1 MPTRRLLI
9 LTISVLACTTLAHLI
24 LLTDLPLLVQA
35 VAALLLAF
43 LLPGLL
49 LTDLL
54 LGPASSAQQW
64 LLLALSAIGAGCGVA
79 ILAMLLLSYLPGG
92 VSRGQALLLFDALL
106 AGLLVAEWLTRR
118 RASALLPD
126 EDDGD
131 TRWLWLSIVLVLVVG
146 ASLRLVDLGYS
157 EFQGDEARVLLR
169 ASEMLTGYENALM
182 VHQKPPGEIL
192 IPAAVSALVG
202 HINEVSARLPFAVA
216 NLAGLI
222 AILLLG
228 RRLFGKVA
236 ALAAALLMAL
246 NGYLVAFG
254 RIVQYQSVIF
264 LLTVLVVLVLVEALR
279 SPQCLSRRLSLAAF
293 LAASGL
299 LLHYEMAGVIVPG
312 CFLLWLLWRR
322 ATPRPRLAVLIAPL
336 AVAIV
341 VVATFYLPYVL
352 HPAFKAAF
360 TYAFGYR
367 IGAGSFPHNN
377 LVDFFL
383 RASLYNSSYYLFLLI
398 GVTVA
403 YMLAIYRRHF
413 APFVVALIGIVLIG
427 GLLTTFWSPS
437 WLSIAGRDH
446 IWLLFAL
453 PLLAIWLLPRVS
465 NEERLVFVW
474 FGSLALLALFV
485 VARPNSHVYTFFIP
499 WVVLVGA
506 ALQLAWEHLAGVWN
520 PRGATLLAGAT
531 AAVMLLIFGNYLYQL
546 FVRNDVEVLRTWH
559 ENRPAG
565 YWQPFDE
572 PPDVAIFGFPLRNG
586 WKVVGTLYAQDQL
599 RGKFD
604 TNAKPEVVDWYT
616 RGAGICPRD
625 VSYYFVSDTVETTDD
640 DRLREL
646 EAGVANQYHLSG
658 WAGVHGAE
666 RLRLYDL
673 NGAGDPT
680 LHPVEEIEATFDREL
695 SAPQFVAR
703 RGKVVAP
710 QVQVPVDLRL
720 GDAIQLVGYTL
731 DEQEVAAGAEAGLR
745 LVWRSL
751 APVGRPYSV
760 FTQVIDLATTAKA
773 GQRDGLPV
781 CDRSLTNM
789 WNPGDL
795 IEDPFSIPIAP
806 DAASGEYHL
815 IVGMYDMESGQ
826 RLPVTSAS
834 GEPLGD
840 FIDLGTIRVKGSQE

>member
-1 MPTRRLLI
+1 MFTRRLLI
-9 LTISVLACTTLAHLI
+9 LTISVLAFSTLAHLI

-35 VAALLLAF
+35 IAALLLAI

-49 LTDLL
+49 LADLL
-54 LGPASSAQQW
+54 LGPAFSAQQW
-64 LLLALSAIGAGCGVA
+64 LLLALSGIGAGCGVA

-92 VSRGQALLLFDALL
+92 VSRGQTLLLFDAIL
-106 AGLLVAEWLTRR
+106 AVLLVVEWLTRR

-126 EDDGD
+126 ENDGD
-131 TRWLWLSIVLVLVVG
+131 ARWLWLSVLLVLVVG
-146 ASLRLVDLGYS
+146 ASLRLVGLGYS
-157 EFQGDEARVLLR
+157 EFQGDEARVMLR

-192 IPAAVSALVG
+192 IPAAVYALVG
-202 HINEVSARLPFAVA
+202 RINEVSARLPFAVA

-222 AILLLG
+222 ALLLLG

-264 LLTVLVVLVLVEALR
+264 LLTVLVVLVLVEALQ
-279 SPQCLSRRLSLAAF
+279 SPQGLSRRLSLAAF

-322 ATPRPRLAVLIAPL
+322 STPRPRLAVLIAPF

-341 VVATFYLPYVL
+341 VGATFYLPYLL
-352 HPAFKAAF
+352 HPAFDAAF

-367 IGAGSFPHNN
+367 IGGGSFPHNN

-383 RASLYNSSYYLFLLI
+383 RASLYNSSYMLFLLI

-413 APFVVALIGIVLIG
+413 APFVVALIGVVLIG
-427 GLLTTFWSPS
+427 GLLTTFGSPS

-453 PLLAIWLLPRVS
+453 PLVAIWLLPRVS
-465 NEERLVFVW
+465 DEERLVFVW
-474 FGSLALLALFV
+474 FGSLALLTLFV

-499 WVVLVGA
+499 WMLLVGA
-506 ALQLAWEHLAGVWN
+506 GLQLAWGWLARVWN
-520 PRGATLLAGAT
+520 PRGAGLVAGVAGAL
-531 AAVMLLIFGNYLYQL
+531 MLLIFGNYLYQL
-546 FVRNDVEVLRTWH
+546 FVRNDVEVLRTWR
-559 ENRPAG
+559 ENRPTG

-586 WKVVGTLYAQDQL
+586 WKVVGTLYAREQL
-599 RGKFD
+599 SGNFE

-616 RGAGICPRD
+616 RGAGVCPRD
-625 VSYYFVSDTVETTDD
+625 VVHYFLADTVEITDD
-640 DRLREL
+640 DRLRQL
-646 EAGVANQYHLSG
+646 EAGVANEYRLAG
-658 WAGVHGAE
+658 WAGVRGAE

-673 NGAGDPT
+673 DGEGDPV

-710 QVQVPVDLRL
+710 HVQVPIDVRL

-731 DEQEVAAGAEAGLR
+731 DEQEVVAGEDVHLR
-745 LVWRSL
+745 LVWHAL
-751 APVGRPYSV
+751 GPVDRPYSV

-773 GQRDGLPV
+773 GQRDGMPV
-781 CDRSLTNM
+781 CDRSLTNT
-789 WNPGDL
+789 WNPGDV
-795 IEDPFSIPIAP
+795 IEDPFTIPIAP
-806 DAASGEYHL
+806 DAAAGEYHL
-815 IVGMYDMESGQ
+815 IVGMYDVESGQ

-840 FIDLGTIRVKGSQE
+840 FIDLGTIRVKGSQQ